1 MPGKTGA
8 CRDGKA
14 PKNHICNARH
24 HTKSAVVQ
32 LALEKYLSLAGKPS
46 RKTATAN
53 PFASLRGTGNRKL
66 STEQIM
72 RMTRGDDWNRP

>member
-1 MPGKTGA
+1 MLSVRLPQPLKSQLTAFCKTQ
-8 CRDGKA
+8 
-14 PKNHICNARH
+14 HL
-24 HTKSAVVQ
+24 TKSAVVQ
-32 LALEKYLSLAGKPS
+32 LALEKHLSLASKLLC
-46 RKTATAN
+46 KTATAN